1 MQASRAAGGQK
12 KKKSKAKKKSKIDSS
27 ESGGGLPG
35 GDGGEGA
42 KPKEAVAEIAQ
53 DVCAGAVEEE
63 EEDESADEPPPLEMA
78 TGESLAHVE
87 FAAMSMAT
95 AAPAATCEPLGA
107 ASQGPEDEG
116 PLPTSE
122 QQAALGAQEHQ
133 PLVDELLLKEE
144 ALQVEVAKMLGG
156 WQQEAQAASFELS
169 VPWTSEMCASGA
181 KGAGLEEGAGAGEAG
196 KPRVSEPG
204 LAGFMIGGSV
214 APVPPAHA
222 SAGPLSAGPGTF
234 SGLINSSDSG
244 LINSSDS
251 GLVNSGEGGGRG
263 ELEMDLCVIQ
273 HWLVRFIDAVQAAE
287 IASRFRDEDIGM
299 EALVELTK
307 GELVELGV
315 SKMGW
320 QKILQS
326 KARQV

>member
-1 MQASRAAGGQK
+1 MQASRAAGQK
-12 KKKSKAKKKSKIDSS
+12 KKKSKAKKKSKTEAS
-27 ESGGGLPG
+27 ESGGGSPG

-42 KPKEAVAEIAQ
+42 KSKEVVAEIAQ
-53 DVCAGAVEEE
+53 DACVGAVQEEE

-78 TGESLAHVE
+78 TDEFLPRVE

-95 AAPAATCEPLGA
+95 AAPAATCEALGA
-107 ASQGPEDEG
+107 ASQGPGDEG
-116 PLPTSE
+116 PLPPSE
-122 QQAALGAQEHQ
+122 QQAALGAQGHQ
-133 PLVDELLLKEE
+133 PLLDELLLKEK
-144 ALQVEVAKMLGG
+144 ALAVEVAKRSGD
-156 WQQEAQAASFELS
+156 WRQEAQAAPIELLS
-169 VPWTSEMCASGA
+169 VPWASEMRASGA
-181 KGAGLEEGAGAGEAG
+181 KGARLEESAAEA
-196 KPRVSEPG
+196 G
-204 LAGFMIGGSV
+204 LAGFVPGGSV

-263 ELEMDLCVIQ
+263 ELEMDLCVIE
-273 HWLVRFIDAVQAAE
+273 HWLARFIDAAQAAE

-320 QKILQS
+320 QKILQA